1 MPWMET
7 ISLGVLLLVAWFWF
21 DSFQARAAGMAA
33 ARAACAAEE
42 LLLLDDTVALGA
54 LRPARD
60 DEGRLRLRRVYHFEY
75 SDTGDNRRD
84 GQVTLLGS
92 ELQMVH
98 LGQAQRSR
106 LRLVASDHQDEHH
119 QLPRRPLPRRPL

>member
-7 ISLGVLLLVAWFWF
+7 ISLGALLAIAWFWF

-33 ARAACAAEE
+33 ARAACAAED

-54 LRPARD
+54 LRPGRD

-84 GQVTLLGS
+84 GQVALLGS
-92 ELQMVH
+92 KLVMLS

-106 LRLVASDHQDEHH
+106 LRLVSGSQSDEARE
-119 QLPRRPLPRRPL
+119 LPRRPL

>member
-7 ISLGVLLLVAWFWF
+7 ISLFVLLAAGWFWF
-21 DSFQARAAGMAA
+21 DSFQAREAGMRA
-33 ARAACAAEE
+33 ARAACEAED
-42 LLLLDDTVALGA
+42 LLLLDDTVALGS

-92 ELQMVH
+92 ELLTLH
-98 LGQAQRSR
+98 LPQVQGPRWQQVSGKREDEQR
-106 LRLVASDHQDEHH
+106 
-119 QLPRRPLPRRPL
+119 QLPR

>member
-7 ISLGVLLLVAWFWF
+7 VSLGFLLLVAWFWF
-21 DSFQARAAGMAA
+21 ASFQARAAGMAA
-33 ARAACAAEE
+33 ARAACAAED

-75 SDTGDNRRD
+75 SDTGDNRCA

-92 ELQMVH
+92 ELLMVH
-98 LGQAQRSR
+98 LGQGQRSR
-106 LRLVASDHQDEHH
+106 LRLVSSDREDERR
-119 QLPRRPLPRRPL
+119 QLPRHPW